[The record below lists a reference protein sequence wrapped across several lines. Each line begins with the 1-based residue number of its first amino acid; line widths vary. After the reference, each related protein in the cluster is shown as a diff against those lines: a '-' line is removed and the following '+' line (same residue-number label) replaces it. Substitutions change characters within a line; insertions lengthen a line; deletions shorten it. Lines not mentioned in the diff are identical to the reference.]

1 MLALPST
8 PELEGEWES
17 STTPGEAHQEVMH
30 PPPDHWVAAVSD
42 PETPLPDVLLIV
54 EDLLLQ
60 ARRLADSGAPTE
72 AVEAIL
78 NDMTAL
84 REGGS

>member
-54 EDLLLQ
+54 EALLLQ
-60 ARRLADSGAPTE
+60 AKRLADAGALTAAAE
-72 AVEAIL
+72 IL
-78 NDMTAL
+78 DHVAAL
-84 REGGS
+84 REGRG